1 MNPSDN
7 NTAEG
12 QVKRTGL
19 LRVNGQLAPVVGA
32 GRGIG
37 IGAAIAQLLAQSDA
51 EVVLNV
57 SARGGGASAREFYH
71 SMEDQDV
78 IDYRL
83 KSAKSRRY
91 MLDGIGQPR

>member
-19 LRVNGQLAPVVGA
+19 LRVNGQLALVTGA

-37 IGAAIAQLLAQSDA
+37 FGAAIAQLLAQSDA
-51 EVVLNV
+51 EVVLT
-57 SARGGGASAREFYH
+57 SARGVAEPARASSITPWTTRT
-71 SMEDQDV
+71 
-78 IDYRL
+78 
-83 KSAKSRRY
+83 
-91 MLDGIGQPR
+91 